1 MSEFNP
7 FVNHFI
13 EEALKKQ
20 ALVKLHDS
28 DFNKAAFELSD
39 TPMSIIPRIFKP

>member
-1 MSEFNP
+1 LSEFNP

-20 ALVKLHDS
+20 SLVELHDS
-28 DFNKAAFELSD
+28 DFNKAAFELNE
-39 TPMSIIPRIFKP
+39 TPISIVPRIFKP